1 MLAPD
6 TIAALVAGVV
16 GSVVAIMAVLALDLL
31 KPRRFCPDCGVPL
44 PKIHRLKN
52 QRQRL
57 RGGWTCPQCG
67 CEVGREGQRILA

>member
-6 TIAALVAGVV
+6 TITALVAGLV

-31 KPRRFCPDCGVPL
+31 KSRRFCPDCGVPL
-44 PKIHRLKN
+44 PNIHRLKN

-57 RGGWTCPQCG
+57 YGGWTCPQCG
-67 CEVGREGQRILA
+67 CEVGREGQKIVA